1 MTRDFIRQQFASWTI
16 NFIRLL
22 LALGA
27 TVGISCALFYWREY
41 LILPAGAGMVTLLAL
56 TAFTFFYVMG
66 LPGSGLE
73 ATLSLSGLVCL
84 LSLLI
89 LGDSASPALTW
100 T

>member
-1 MTRDFIRQQFASWTI
+1 
-16 NFIRLL
+16 
-22 LALGA
+22 
-27 TVGISCALFYWREY
+27 
-41 LILPAGAGMVTLLAL
+41 MVTLLAL